1 MTNLILFKN
10 NKCSFLL
17 LSNIILI
24 ELVFIL
30 LELILTEI
38 IS

>member
-1 MTNLILFKN
+1 MTNLILCKN